1 MGVNHSLC
9 EGWHKLPHPCAAG
22 SRARQ
27 EVTREVGPIQEQI
40 QPVVPGKSFYF
51 RASSAQRCP
60 AARCWSR

>member
-51 RASSAQRCP
+51 
-60 AARCWSR
+60 